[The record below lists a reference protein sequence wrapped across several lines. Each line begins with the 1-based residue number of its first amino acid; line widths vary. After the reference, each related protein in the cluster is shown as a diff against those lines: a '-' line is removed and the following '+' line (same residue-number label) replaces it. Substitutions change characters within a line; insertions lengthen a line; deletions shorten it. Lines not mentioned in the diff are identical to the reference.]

1 VLQDAAALGRRALYV
16 CFNRPLADHL
26 SRLAP
31 AGTEV
36 ASFHQLCDRRLRAA
50 GGTIDY
56 QAPGAFA
63 LMEDRFAALPV
74 GEAERFDVLLIDE
87 GQDFAPAWKDALLRL
102 LAPGGRVWWLEDPMQ
117 RLYDRPPVE
126 LPGFVTLRAESNYRS
141 PRDVLGYVNR
151 LLSPPLPIEAAGPI
165 AGGDVDFLTYSD
177 TESLLSA
184 TKRAVT
190 RALQSGFRLADIV
203 LLTFGGRGRSALLRF
218 DQLGAHRLRN
228 WQGRYDL
235 FGQPEF
241 SDGDLLIETVYRFKG
256 QSAPCVILAEVD
268 FDAFDDLA
276 QRKLFVGFTRASMKL
291 IVVLS
296 ERAAQTLLGRMP

>member
-31 AGTEV
+31 AGSEV
-36 ASFHQLCDRRLRAA
+36 ASFHQLCDRRLRATGA
-50 GGTIDY
+50 TIDY
-56 QAPGAFA
+56 QAPDAFA

-74 GEAERFDVLLIDE
+74 GEAERFDELLIDE

-126 LPGFVTLRAESNYRS
+126 LPGFVTLRAETNYRS

-151 LLSPPLPIEAAGPI
+151 LLSPPSPIEAAGPI
-165 AGGDVDFLTYSD
+165 AGGEVEFLTYTD
-177 TESLLSA
+177 TESLLSS

-190 RALQSGFRLADIV
+190 RALQGGFRLADIV
-203 LLTFGGRGRSALLRF
+203 LVTFSGRGRSALLRF

-268 FDAFDDLA
+268 FDAFDDQA

-296 ERAAQTLLGRMP
+296 ERAARTMLGRVP